1 MLHYTNLYNV
11 NVTIYKL
18 IVSIYKLMLHF
29 NKMYVCCYIWRRQ
42 NVTAEIRLDLY
53 FKCYTKIVSFQI
65 SFKRFKCTFAT

>member
-29 NKMYVCCYIWRRQ
+29 NKNVCLSLYLAAPECNSRDTSYTS
-42 NVTAEIRLDLY
+42 NAIR
-53 FKCYTKIVSFQI
+53 K
-65 SFKRFKCTFAT
+65 

>member
-29 NKMYVCCYIWRRQ
+29 NKNVCLSLHLAAPECNSRDTSYTS
-42 NVTAEIRLDLY
+42 NAIR
-53 FKCYTKIVSFQI
+53 K
-65 SFKRFKCTFAT
+65 

>member
-42 NVTAEIRLDLY
+42 NVIAEIRLIHQMLY
-53 FKCYTKIVSFQI
+53 ENSEFSNF
-65 SFKRFKCTFAT
+65 F